1 MNEITTIGLDSAK
14 NVFQVHGADA
24 QGNPVVRRKL
34 RRADLT
40 RFFERLPPCLV
51 GMEAGGGAH
60 HWARVIAALGHDVRF
75 IPPAYVKPFVKR
87 GKTDAAD
94 AEAIGRPNMRFV
106 PVKSEARQ
114 AVAMVM
120 KTRELLIGRRT
131 RTTNALR
138 AHLAELGIVAAK
150 ATKGLG
156 EPIAVVRGEDDRLP
170 ASARS
175 ALSILADEIAAID
188 ERIIAAAR
196 ADETARRLTTI
207 PGIGPIIAAT
217 IRARV
222 PDPSVFRSGRHFAA
236 WLGLTPKP
244 HSSGG
249 KERQAGI
256 SKMGD
261 AGLRSLLVV
270 GATAVMRLAARGK
283 APAWLVVLMGR
294 RPFKVAAVALANET
308 ARIVWAILIK
318 GGVYR
323 RPDAATPGRSGTY
336 HDTTSSGR
344 CEPGRTGG
352 CRSAM

>member
-1 MNEITTIGLDSAK
+1 MKEITTIGLDLAK
-14 NVFQVHGADA
+14 SVFQVHGADA

-34 RRADLT
+34 RRADLR
-40 RFFERLPPCLV
+40 RFFERLSPCLV
-51 GMEAGGGAH
+51 GMEACGSAH
-60 HWARVIAALGHDVRF
+60 HWARVIAGLGHDVRL

-94 AEAIGRPNMRFV
+94 AEAICEAVGRPSMRFV
-106 PVKSEARQ
+106 PVKSEAQQ
-114 AVAMVM
+114 AAAMVM
-120 KTRELLIGRRT
+120 KTRELLIGQRT

-138 AHLAELGIVAAK
+138 AHLAELGVVAAK
-150 ATKGLG
+150 ATRGLD
-156 EPIAVVRGEDDRLP
+156 ELIAVVRGEDARLP
-170 ASARS
+170 ASARF
-175 ALSILADEIAAID
+175 ALSILADEIEAIDRRIAAID
-188 ERIIAAAR
+188 ERITAAAR
-196 ADETARRLTTI
+196 EDETARRLMTI
-207 PGIGPIIAAT
+207 PGVGPIIAAT

-249 KERQAGI
+249 KERLGGI

-283 APAWLVVLMGR
+283 ALAWLVALMGR
-294 RPFKVAAVALANET
+294 RPFKVAAVALANKM

-323 RPDAATPGRSGTY
+323 RPDAAMPG
-336 HDTTSSGR
+336 
-344 CEPGRTGG
+344 
-352 CRSAM
+352 